1 MHLEP
6 KDVMRIPTMKAFN
19 ALLDMLNLTDRQRAI
34 FSYKY
39 GKGWRH
45 IDIAEELKISQDT
58 VGDEVKVIN
67 GKLKSVREDY
77 FRNVLDEIPP
87 AW

>member
-1 MHLEP
+1 MEP

-19 ALLDMLNLTDRQRAI
+19 ALLDMLNLTDRQRSI

-77 FRNVLDEIPP
+77 FKNVLDEIPP